1 MRGDGR
7 RRNRDDD
14 LQVVGPPD
22 LFEEFYTKEVKA
34 VLALALGL
42 TRRRWEAEDVT
53 QEAFYRAFRDWDR
66 VGHMDHR
73 GAWVRRVSLNLAV
86 GRWRRMRAEA
96 RAALRL
102 GIPASSEPPDP
113 VSVRFWAAVRALPPR
128 QAQVVALTY
137 VDDLD
142 SAAVGAV
149 LGISPATVRVHLA
162 RARATLA
169 ERLGLEQ

>member
-1 MRGDGR
+1 MRGDDR

-73 GAWVRRVSLNLAV
+73 GAWVRRVALNLAV

-102 GIPASSEPPDP
+102 GIPASAEPPDP
-113 VSVRFWAAVRALPPR
+113 VSVRFWGAVRALPPR

-142 SAAVGAV
+142 SEAVGAV

-169 ERLGLEQ
+169 ERLELKQ